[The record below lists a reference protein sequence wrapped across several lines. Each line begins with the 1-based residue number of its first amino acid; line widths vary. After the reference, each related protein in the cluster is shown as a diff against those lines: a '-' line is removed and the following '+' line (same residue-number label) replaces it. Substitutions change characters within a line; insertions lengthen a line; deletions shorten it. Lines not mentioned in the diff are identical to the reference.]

1 MPFPSLSAHQGK
13 AVDYTTSW
21 LPFNF
26 VSLTITKASL
36 SGEWQLRVTHTPLP
50 FIYHV
55 HQMFSSTSNRESD
68 GPRKVTRLNAGPP
81 EALSL
86 SRATVTRHL
95 SLRMEAREASPQTAL
110 CRRGAPRLRPRSTL
124 LFAL

>member
-13 AVDYTTSW
+13 VVDYTTSW

-50 FIYHV
+50 FNWQSTRCSPAHSLESIRGRGWSPGWIT
-55 HQMFSSTSNRESD
+55 SS
-68 GPRKVTRLNAGPP
+68 P

-86 SRATVTRHL
+86 L
-95 SLRMEAREASPQTAL
+95 
-110 CRRGAPRLRPRSTL
+110 
-124 LFAL
+124 

>member
-13 AVDYTTSW
+13 VVDHTTIRLS
-21 LPFNF
+21 LDF

-55 HQMFSSTSNRESD
+55 HRVLASTSNREHP
-68 GPRKVTRLNAGPP
+68 GPRMVTWLDNLVTGG
-81 EALSL
+81 ALAPVSDRSSHSL
-86 SRATVTRHL
+86 SPL
-95 SLRMEAREASPQTAL
+95 GQRMRGRPTLPPGRSSMGPTAL
-110 CRRGAPRLRPRSTL
+110 IVL
-124 LFAL
+124 L